1 MALERK
7 ITGHRTEPVLYV
19 ERRSSH
25 MDSEGFFFRRFF
37 VSFHVVAL
45 CSGVRRGNGKDPEE
59 GGRSFGKGAVD

>member
-1 MALERK
+1 M
-7 ITGHRTEPVLYV
+7 
-19 ERRSSH
+19 SS
-25 MDSEGFFFRRFF
+25 GGLLIWILKVFFFRRFF